1 MKPLN
6 YEATIKNNKSVEQT
20 NFSDARDLDQIPPV
34 SETGAQNLAYPGF
47 KTPQGNIFVKRG
59 ISSTKNSDLVD
70 MQ

>member
-34 SETGAQNLAYPGF
+34 SETGAQNLGF
-47 KTPQGNIFVKRG
+47 KTPQVNFFVKRG
-59 ISSTKNSDLVD
+59 TSSTKNSDLVD
-70 MQ
+70 MQK